1 MEGAFLLDDEAR
13 ARFLQFVMQS
23 FSCTYICLWSYL
35 PQPSNCLFFKDGLYH
50 EETNQPSSSS
60 GFTLARR
67 LFDDYR
73 NSIFI
78 LGNNCVP
85 GLAFKNS
92 LSYLDLK
99 EMDLKGLVSSE
110 TQRLFYQEA
119 SIKTAIFMGCK
130 SGEIE
135 IGFSNVTQI
144 NMEMKLR
151 SWFLGDI
158 TRSLSP
164 LSEAFQVQPPSE
176 QNIPITRSSSS
187 SSLRTLST
195 MESPEYSSL
204 LFNINP
210 STSYMPETPIEQTVV
225 MKPIS
230 TTSTSTSSHQAAL
243 SLSQIRNRQFP
254 NTEIEDA
261 AMTRAILAVISS
273 SSPSSS
279 SSSHQPNQQ
288 NLVPHNNRITREASA
303 FKNYDTS
310 IFSPLTAQMKPNL
323 SGRQSMLKRAI
334 DYFKSLNSMRI
345 HEQVQGNR
353 PIGNLH
359 HMLSER
365 KRREKLNESF
375 QALRALLPP
384 GSKKHKVSILTSTR
398 EYLTSLKAQVSELSR
413 RNQLLEAQILPAA
426 REAPQE
432 VTTDERLDVRL
443 IRNPQAASTSTS
455 EETIADLRVTV
466 RGDCC
471 MLALAICLLEFLKQV
486 KNVSLMSM
494 EADTQQAESTSI
506 YRLTLSLNIQGSE
519 WDESA
524 FLEAVK
530 RVVAELTL

>member
-35 PQPSNCLFFKDGLYH
+35 PQPSNCLFFKDGLYR

-60 GFTLARR
+60 GFILARR
-67 LFDDYR
+67 LFDEYR
-73 NSIFI
+73 NSII
-78 LGNNCVP
+78 IIGNDCVP

-99 EMDLKGLVSSE
+99 EKDLKRLASSE

-119 SIKTAIFMGCK
+119 SIKTATFMGCK

-164 LSEAFQVQPPSE
+164 LSEAFQPPSE
-176 QNIPITRSSSS
+176 QNMPNSSSS

-195 MESPEYSSL
+195 MESPERSSL

-243 SLSQIRNRQFP
+243 SLTQIRNRQFP

-288 NLVPHNNRITREASA
+288 NLVPRNNPINREASA

-310 IFSPLTAQMKPNL
+310 FFSPLTAQMKPNL

-398 EYLTSLKAQVSELSR
+398 EYLTSLKAQVSEISR
-413 RNQLLEAQILPAA
+413 RNQLLEAQLLPAA

-432 VTTDERLDVRL
+432 VTTHERLDVHL

-471 MLALAICLLEFLKQV
+471 MLDLAICLLEFLKSV

-494 EADTQQAESTSI
+494 EADTQLAESTSI
-506 YRLTLSLNIQGSE
+506 YRLTLRLNIQGSE